1 MLDSRVNNLLSQDL
15 VDNEARWNV
24 ILQGLQAFSL
34 GTDADNAT
42 TYDVLKVTASIVYY
56 FLVDSLGYC
65 GGGRADDRKKVWI
78 A

>member
-1 MLDSRVNNLLSQDL
+1 MSDSRVNYLSSRGP
-15 VDNEARWNV
+15 VDNEARWSV
-24 ILQGLQAFSL
+24 ILQVLQAFSL

-42 TYDVLKVTASIVYY
+42 TYEVLKVTASIVYY

-65 GGGRADDRKKVWI
+65 GGGSVDDRKKVWI